1 MPKIMAIVEDIVFRN
16 DSNGW
21 TVASIKPD
29 GGKKTSAVGVMPFLA
44 AGERAV
50 FEGEFVE
57 HKDYGEQIKVESYEV
72 VMPEKKSDIEKYLAS
87 GIVKG
92 IGPATAR
99 LIVKK
104 FGGEALD
111 IMESHP
117 ERLAEIPGIGPNR
130 ARTIGESFALNIGM
144 RNTMVFLQGLGIA
157 AGTATKVASK
167 FGEMT
172 EVVVR
177 NNPYRLADEVEGVG
191 FKTADRIALSLGFT
205 PESRVRLLS
214 GIRYVLNEATLGA
227 GHVYLP
233 YSKLMAEATRI
244 LDADEDPV
252 YNALAELIV
261 DQQVITQEIGGET
274 AVYLPRLY
282 QAECETA
289 KLARKLISRAEK
301 GKLSPVRAEELIAH
315 YEQATGV
322 TLCAEQREAVLAAAF
337 NGMTVITGGPGTGKT
352 TSIRCLIM
360 LVEQMGKVELCAPTG
375 RAAKRLSEATGCQA
389 RTVHRMLEYAGD
401 EDGFGRGED
410 NPVDADCVIVDET
423 SMVDIFL
430 ARALLRAIK
439 PGARIVFVGDK
450 DQLPSVGAGNVLKD
464 FIESGIVPVVKLTEI
479 FRQAAE
485 SNIVMNAHRINQGA
499 YPVILKKDTDFFLE
513 RRNTPAEAAASV
525 VALVKSRLPAYL
537 GIDGIKDIQV
547 MAPMKKGD
555 VGVYALNRLM
565 QEELNPP
572 MPGKPELRRG
582 DALFRTGDK
591 VMQTKNDY
599 ELEWTRGDEDGK
611 GVFNGDIGYVS
622 DVDRAEGALV
632 VTFDDGRVAQY
643 EDGTH
648 LDELELAYCVSVHK
662 SQGSEFEA
670 VVLPLIAGPPMLM
683 TRNLLYTAVTRAK
696 RLVCVVGRE
705 ECVQRM
711 VDNNHIDMRYS
722 ALEERLRTVQ

>member
-1 MPKIMAIVEDIVFRN
+1 MPSITGIVEDIVFRN
-16 DSNGW
+16 ETNGW

-29 GGKKTSAVGVMPFLA
+29 GGKRTSAVGVMPFLA

-57 HKDYGEQIKVESYEV
+57 HKDYGEQIKVHSYEV

-92 IGPATAR
+92 VGPATAR
-99 LIVKK
+99 LIVKR

-111 IMESHP
+111 IMEAQP
-117 ERLAEIPGIGPNR
+117 ERLTEIPGIGPNR
-130 ARTIGESFALNIGM
+130 ARKIGESFALNIGM

-157 AGTATKVASK
+157 PGTATKVCSK
-167 FGEMT
+167 FGEMA
-172 EVVVR
+172 EAVVR
-177 NNPYRLADEVEGVG
+177 NNPYRLADEVDGIG

-214 GIRYVLNEATLGA
+214 GIRYVLNEAVLG

-233 YSKLMAEATRI
+233 YGRLMAEAMRI
-244 LDADEDPV
+244 LDADEEPV

-261 DQQVITQEIGGET
+261 NAQLVTEEIAGET
-274 AVYLPRLY
+274 AVYLPRLCE
-282 QAECETA
+282 AEKEIAQLA
-289 KLARKLISRAEK
+289 KRLILRAER
-301 GKLSPVRAEELIAH
+301 GKLSPLRAEELIAH
-315 YEQATGV
+315 YEEATGV
-322 TLCAEQREAVLAAAF
+322 VLGGEQREAVLAAAL
-337 NGMTVITGGPGTGKT
+337 NGMTVVTGGPGTGKT
-352 TSIRCLIM
+352 TSIRCLLM
-360 LVEQMGKVELCAPTG
+360 LLEQMGKVELCAPTG

-401 EDGFGRGED
+401 EDGFGRNEE
-410 NPVDADCVIVDET
+410 NPVDADCIIVDET

-430 ARALLRAIK
+430 ARALLRAVR
-439 PGARIVFVGDK
+439 PGARIVFVGDA

-464 FIESGIVPVVKLTEI
+464 FIESGAVPVVKLTEI

-485 SNIVMNAHRINQGA
+485 SNIVMNAHRINRGA
-499 YPVILKKDTDFFLE
+499 YPAILNRDTDFFFE
-513 RRNTPAEAAASV
+513 RRQSPGEAAASV
-525 VALVKSRLPAYL
+525 VALVKSRLPQYL

-547 MAPMKKGD
+547 MAPMKKGE
-555 VGVYALNRLM
+555 VGVYALNRLL

-572 MPGKPELRRG
+572 MPGKAEFRRG
-582 DALFRTGDK
+582 DALFRVGDK

-611 GVFNGDIGYVS
+611 GVFNGDIGYVTEI
-622 DVDRAEGALV
+622 DRGEGALTV
-632 VTFDDGRVAQY
+632 AFDDGRVAGY
-643 EDGTH
+643 EDGGH
-648 LDELELAYCVSVHK
+648 LDALELAYCVSVHK

-670 VVLPLIAGPPMLM
+670 VVLPLVSGPPMLM

-696 RLVCVVGRE
+696 RLVCIVGRE
-705 ECVQRM
+705 ECMRRM

-722 ALEERLRTVQ
+722 ALEERLRAIK